1 MTPDMNTHILVT
13 GGAGFIGSM
22 FVHRALAAWPACRVT
37 VLDKLTYAGNLANL
51 QDVADNTRLQFVQG
65 DIADRSVVTRCLEGV
80 DAVVNFAAE
89 THVDR
94 SIQDAASFVLTDV
107 YGLQVLL
114 AAAHEAGIA
123 RFVQVSTDEVYG
135 DIEVGASRESDPL
148 QPRSPY
154 AASKAGGELL
164 ARSYWITHQFPVLIT
179 RGSNTFG
186 PRQYPEKLIPLF
198 ITNALDGQPVPVY
211 GDGQQVRDWISAE
224 DHCAGIE
231 TVLLHGE
238 PGEAYNVGGGNPRTN
253 LEITTQIL
261 ALCGRGPE
269 LIRHVAD
276 RKGHDRRYALDSAKL
291 RSLGWRPGHSFAEA
305 LAATVEWYRTHEDWW
320 RPLRGSQ
327 EYAEHYQRTYQGT
340 EVTRP

>member
-1 MTPDMNTHILVT
+1 LALDLSKHILVT
-13 GGAGFIGSM
+13 GGAGFIGST
-22 FVHRALAAWPACRVT
+22 FVQRVLSAWPACRVT

-51 QDVADNTRLQFVQG
+51 QDVAGNSRFRFVQG
-65 DIADRSVVTRCLEGV
+65 DIADRAIVQQCLANV

-114 AAAHEAGIA
+114 AAAREAEVK

-135 DIEVGASRESDPL
+135 DIAEGASKESDAL

-198 ITNALDGQPVPVY
+198 ITNALDAQPVPVY
-211 GDGQQVRDWISAE
+211 GDGQQVRDWISVE

-231 TVLLHGE
+231 TVLLYGE
-238 PGEAYNVGGGNPRTN
+238 PGEAYNVGGGNPQSNIELT
-253 LEITTQIL
+253 LQLL

-269 LIRHVAD
+269 LIRHVVD

-291 RSLGWRPGHSFAEA
+291 QALGWQPRQPFAEA
-305 LAATVEWYRTHEDWW
+305 LAATVAWYRAHEDWW
-320 RPLRGSQ
+320 RPLRGTTDF
-327 EYAEHYQRTYQGT
+327 AEHYNRTYSQTNGANT
-340 EVTRP
+340 